1 MESNMHKLNE
11 WGFYYLLGKVEIIEN
26 EIFYSQERSQKKY
39 FSHISVL
46 PLIKPALNSM
56 DYKKVYQKLKRKVI
70 TSDTRKY

>member
-39 FSHISVL
+39 FSNISVL

-56 DYKKVYQKLKRKVI
+56 DYKKSVSEVKTKSYNF
-70 TSDTRKY
+70 